1 MVKKPFFAST
11 EPLFNF
17 TIMQNGHK
25 INSSKQQRGM
35 CRTHTRKD
43 CMGGITNEEK
53 NDCRSYGCNDDH
65 VSGCMWKQRRQF

>member
-35 CRTHTRKD
+35 CWTHTRQ
-43 CMGGITNEEK
+43 IVWE
-53 NDCRSYGCNDDH
+53 
-65 VSGCMWKQRRQF
+65 V